1 MQLFEWMVKPT
12 QQTEWIEGKGIL
24 CWLPEVFTSLGAGL
38 FLVALYFDSLVGMLV
53 AWLIIVVLDIPLR
66 LLDYGK
72 PLRFWRTVAPLSNAW
87 KTSWFNRGV
96 TFASLFSGLV
106 FVQLCISYWLPGTAW
121 DVAFK
126 VVAGILAF
134 LVGIYSGFIMNFCRS
149 IPFWNSAL
157 LPILIILNG
166 ICDGF
171 FLMMAVGLG
180 GAKVDIMAAA
190 TGSLVLLIA
199 STLIIAIYLWSQTY
213 TSLTAK
219 YSVTQL
225 IRGYIAPVFWIGTVV
240 LGTIIPLVILVS
252 SYFAGAASSALLIVA
267 ISCHI
272 LGAFALRYCL
282 LKAGIY
288 EPLVP
293 GWSTMLTATK

>member
-1 MQLFEWMVKPT
+1 MKSFEWMVKPT

-72 PLRFWRTVAPLSNAW
+72 PLRFWRTIAPLSGAW

-96 TFASLFSGLV
+96 TFASLFSGVV
-106 FVQLCISYWLPGTAW
+106 FVQLCISFWLPGTAL
-121 DVAFK
+121 DVIFK
-126 VVAGILAF
+126 IMAGILGF
-134 LVGIYSGFIMNFCRS
+134 LVAIYSGFIMNFCRS

-157 LPILIILNG
+157 LPILIILNAV
-166 ICDGF
+166 CDGF
-171 FLMMAVGLG
+171 FLLMAVILG
-180 GAKVDIMAAA
+180 GAQGSLAIAE

-219 YSVTQL
+219 YSVTQIL
-225 IRGYIAPVFWIGTVV
+225 RGYIAPMFWIGTVV
-240 LGTIIPLVILVS
+240 LGTIIPLAILLF
-252 SYFAGAASSALLIVA
+252 SYFAGGVSAALLIAA
-267 ISCHI
+267 IVSRV

-288 EPLVP
+288 EPIMP
-293 GWSTMLTATK
+293 GWNTMLAASQ